1 MLPCPIGLPGAVQDL
16 PKLPRLPKRACAG
29 GHRAPHSAPTS
40 AGGTRVVLGVP
51 DQHEQ
56 SKHPALSHSA
66 RGRSPAAPPK
76 KLQSLPFPTREGNS
90 LHLRQ
95 RSFGVCRRGAVQ
107 RRYLQCLGAGSRLIF
122 ITRERSIWNMN
133 NANCA
138 CIDLA

>member
-1 MLPCPIGLPGAVQDL
+1 MSKANTL
-16 PKLPRLPKRACAG
+16 RY
-29 GHRAPHSAPTS
+29 PT
-40 AGGTRVVLGVP
+40 L
-51 DQHEQ
+51 
-56 SKHPALSHSA
+56 
-66 RGRSPAAPPK
+66 PAAGALQPPQK

-95 RSFGVCRRGAVQ
+95 RSSGVCHRGAVQ

>member
-1 MLPCPIGLPGAVQDL
+1 MQDL
-16 PKLPRLPKRACAG
+16 PKLPRLPKRAYAG
-29 GHRAPHSAPTS
+29 GHRAPLPAQLPPLLGALGWPWGSRISTSKANTPRYPTLPV
-40 AGGTRVVLGVP
+40 AG
-51 DQHEQ
+51 
-56 SKHPALSHSA
+56 ALQ
-66 RGRSPAAPPK
+66 PPPK

-95 RSFGVCRRGAVQ
+95 RSSGVCRRGAVQ